1 MIDFGIEESVKN
13 APNKIDLG
21 QNNTNANEKTKRGE
35 TNINDNGDS
44 ENVTGEVLYHDDES
58 AVHRSDGS
66 VRRAENTSDMTAT
79 AENMTEETLY
89 SADVPV
95 RDCQATTASISEHHP
110 WLRYENGELFVDIS
124 IRLFVADA
132 KVIEGLCTG
141 NDMTM
146 GHRYMDFRPYVPLD
160 RNREPFVPS
169 FEQTHSIMKSI
180 CFKSNQN
187 SWIGDI
193 IEDAAM
199 LAADKE
205 LFDNSDFL
213 TSVCEAIE
221 EAQ

>member
-1 MIDFGIEESVKN
+1 MIDFGIE
-13 APNKIDLG
+13 
-21 QNNTNANEKTKRGE
+21 
-35 TNINDNGDS
+35 
-44 ENVTGEVLYHDDES
+44 
-58 AVHRSDGS
+58 GS
-66 VRRAENTSDMTAT
+66 VRRAKNTSDMKAT
-79 AENMTEETLY
+79 SENMTEETLY

-95 RDCQATTASISEHHP
+95 SDCQATTASISEHHP

-146 GHRYMDFRPYVPLD
+146 GHGYMDLDRPYVPLD

-169 FEQTHSIMKSI
+169 LEQTHGIMKSI
-180 CFKSNQN
+180 CAKSNQN

-205 LFDNSDFL
+205 LFDDSDFL

>member
-1 MIDFGIEESVKN
+1 M
-13 APNKIDLG
+13 
-21 QNNTNANEKTKRGE
+21 
-35 TNINDNGDS
+35 
-44 ENVTGEVLYHDDES
+44 
-58 AVHRSDGS
+58 
-66 VRRAENTSDMTAT
+66 
-79 AENMTEETLY
+79 
-89 SADVPV
+89 
-95 RDCQATTASISEHHP
+95 
-110 WLRYENGELFVDIS
+110 
-124 IRLFVADA
+124 FVADA

-146 GHRYMDFRPYVPLD
+146 GHGYMDLNRPYVPLD

-187 SWIGDI
+187 SLIGGI